1 MKALT
6 ADLIHDGRGFVPGRA
21 ILIETAEDHV

>member
-6 ADLIHDGRGFVPGRA
+6 ADLIDGRGPVPGRA
-21 ILIETAEDHV
+21 ILIEAAANHV